1 MTAGAR
7 VAAHIELP
15 AEPASVSHLWDWLEE
30 RVGPLDPGP
39 ERMHAL
45 RLCAEE
51 IATNIVLHA
60 FPEGSAPGASAAAFR
75 VRLETADGV
84 RLVFE
89 DEGVPFDPTAHAPP
103 PAAGTIAEAE
113 IGGLGLPLVRA
124 FVRAMHYRRQGNTNR
139 LTLVFDGSQG
149 ATAAAR

>member
-1 MTAGAR
+1 MAAEAR
-7 VAAHIELP
+7 VAASIELP
-15 AEPASVSHLWDWLEE
+15 AEPASVSCLWDWLEM
-30 RVGPLDPGP
+30 RVGPLDPGA

-60 FPEGSAPGASAAAFR
+60 FSGQPRAAFR
-75 VRLETADGV
+75 VRLELEDDGI

-89 DEGVPFDPTAHAPP
+89 DEGVAFDPTAHAPP
-103 PAAGTIAEAE
+103 PRAGTIAEAE

-124 FVRAMHYRRQGNTNR
+124 FVRDMRYRRQGDTNR
-139 LTLVFDGSQG
+139 LTLVF
-149 ATAAAR
+149 A